1 MRLPVRMT
9 AAEFYD
15 EYTIGDVCE
24 ILQAGDPVRV
34 RVKGAYLLA
43 GRVIIGDSHGRSFRL
58 DFTDAVTLIA
68 R

>member
-1 MRLPVRMT
+1 MT

-15 EYTIGDVCE
+15 EYAVGDVCE
-24 ILQAGDPVRV
+24 IRQAGDPVRV

-43 GRVIIGDSHGRSFRL
+43 GKVIIGDSHGRSFRL
-58 DFTDAVTLIA
+58 DFTEAVILIA